1 MGKNDGK
8 SLLKLD
14 ISPEYGNCDPV
25 VDGLLGLAV
34 GDAFGVPV
42 EFMSRREVRAL
53 DLRDM
58 VGCDTNPGFQG
69 RWTELI
75 PSGAWSDD
83 TSMTIASMSSIIENK
98 GKIDW
103 EDIMRRFD
111 DWWSRSKY
119 TSLDFSFG
127 LGSNIS
133 AAMSRY
139 KKGVPALECGG
150 KGFRD
155 NGNGALMRMFPFSMY
170 CIMHDFTDSETL
182 SLIRKAAGITHGHE
196 INAMSCY
203 LYTLFLD
210 KCIKLKNPENAYG
223 IISDI
228 SRQSEFRNI
237 FSEET
242 FNVLAQVFEL
252 DSREFNPDS
261 IRESGYVVDSLK
273 VSLYSILN
281 TQNYEDAVRMAVNFG
296 YDTDTNAAITGSIA
310 GAMYG
315 KSMIPDRWINTV
327 RKKDYLIQIGEQFKA
342 VIV

>member
-1 MGKNDGK
+1 MEMNEKT
-8 SLLKLD
+8 LLKHD
-14 ISPEYGNCDPV
+14 TCPECGDCDPV
-25 VDGLLGLAV
+25 IDGLLGLAV

-58 VGCDTNPGFQG
+58 VGRDTNPGFRG
-69 RWTELI
+69 RWTDLI

-83 TSMTIASMSSIIENK
+83 TSMTIAAMSSIIEKK
-98 GKIDW
+98 GEIDW
-103 EDIMRRFD
+103 EDIMLKFD

-119 TSLDFSFG
+119 TSLNFPFG
-127 LGSNIS
+127 LGSTVGD
-133 AAMSRY
+133 AMIRHLN
-139 KKGVPALECGG
+139 GVPALECGG

-210 KCIKLKNPENAYG
+210 KCIKLKNPENAYRMMTDPG
-223 IISDI
+223 
-228 SRQSEFRNI
+228 RQSEFRHI

-242 FNVLAQVFEL
+242 FKAHAQVFEL
-252 DSREFNPDS
+252 DSRVFNPDS
-261 IRESGYVVDSLK
+261 IRESGYVVDSLA

-315 KSMIPDRWINTV
+315 KSLIPDRWVNTV